1 LARLGVFGRFAAAGA
16 GLCAAIA
23 GCAVWLWHDAT
34 ATLVPLAIAFAGWL
48 ALMFW
53 YGSFIDDAADSGASQ
68 LRNGFDA
75 VGGSLGG
82 AFNRCAVEFNTQ
94 LASARNELEQAENLF
109 RDAIE
114 KLVTSFND
122 IDAQSRVQ
130 QKLALAITSGNADKY
145 GANDDRF
152 KMLVGEI
159 ARSSQIFVD
168 NTVQGSKG
176 AMELV
181 ERMEGI
187 RGQIDEVRGIL
198 GEIEGISK
206 QTNLLALNAA
216 IEAARA
222 GEAGRGFSVVADEVR
237 DLSNRTNQFSQQI
250 RKNITQVQESVHSTE
265 NAIDKM
271 ASHDMTFALES
282 KSQVEHMMTDLQVVN
297 TEMARSANALAE
309 VTRAVEVSVNTAV
322 TTLQFQDMVT
332 QLLGHVKQRIDA
344 LDGVAD
350 KVGALARDLAVTGTP
365 VADQERRVN
374 GLRLACDELLNALA
388 TIAQR
393 TNGNPV
399 RQASM
404 ASGEIEMF

>member
-1 LARLGVFGRFAAAGA
+1 LANIGVYGRFAAAGA
-16 GLCAAIA
+16 GLSAAIA
-23 GCAVWLWHDAT
+23 GCAVWFGHGAS
-34 ATLVPLAIAFAGWL
+34 ATLVPLAVASVGWL
-48 ALMFW
+48 ALLFW
-53 YGSFIDDAADSGASQ
+53 HGSAIEDAADSGASR
-68 LRNGFDA
+68 LRNGFEA

-82 AFNRCAVEFNTQ
+82 AFDRCAVEFNTQ
-94 LASARNELEQAENLF
+94 LASARSELEQAQVLF

-114 KLVTSFND
+114 KLVASFNE
-122 IDAQSRVQ
+122 INAQSKTQ
-130 QKLALAITSGNADKY
+130 QQLALAITSGNAEKH

-152 KMLVGEI
+152 EKLVGEI

-187 RGQIDEVRGIL
+187 RGQIEEVRGIL

-282 KSQVEHMMTDLQVVN
+282 KSQVESMMSELQAFN
-297 TEMARSANALAE
+297 AEMAQSAQTLSA
-309 VTRAVEVSVNTAV
+309 VTHAVESNVNTAV

-332 QLLGHVKQRIDA
+332 QLLNHVKERINA
-344 LDGVAD
+344 LDGVAG
-350 KVGALARDLAVTGTP
+350 KLGALARDLAVTGTP
-365 VADQERRVN
+365 SADQERRVR
-374 GLRLACDELLNALA
+374 GLRVACDELLNVLA

-393 TNGNPV
+393 TNRSPV

-404 ASGEIEMF
+404 TSGEIEMF